1 VGAVPDGQG
10 RRQVVVLEVTDSGDT
25 DEDVFATD
33 ITVEDDEEDLF
44 SDEVPSGGAADGGAA
59 GAVLDFVARSIVD
72 DPDSVRI
79 ETDRD
84 RRGPTLRL
92 HVAPDDMGKVIGR
105 RGRVAQS
112 IRTLVRATGAKEGA
126 EVNVDIVD

>member
-1 VGAVPDGQG
+1 VSDASEDDVFGTD
-10 RRQVVVLEVTDSGDT
+10 LEV
-25 DEDVFATD
+25 E
-33 ITVEDDEEDLF
+33 EEEDIYAPA
-44 SDEVPSGGAADGGAA
+44 EEAAADAGAA
-59 GAVLDFVARSIVD
+59 GAVLEFVAKSIVD

-84 RRGPTLRL
+84 RRGTTLRL

-112 IRTLVRATGAKEGA
+112 IRTLVRATAAKEGTD
-126 EVNVDIVD
+126 VNVDIVD

>member
-1 VGAVPDGQG
+1 MSD
-10 RRQVVVLEVTDSGDT
+10 DSA
-25 DEDVFATD
+25 EDVFGTD
-33 ITVEDDEEDLF
+33 LEVEEEDDVYAPAEE
-44 SDEVPSGGAADGGAA
+44 SAVSAGAA

-79 ETDRD
+79 ESERD
-84 RRGPTLRL
+84 RRGVTLRL

-112 IRTLVRATGAKEGA
+112 IRTLVRATAAKEGT

>member
-1 VGAVPDGQG
+1 MSDG
-10 RRQVVVLEVTDSGDT
+10 
-25 DEDVFATD
+25 EDVFATD
-33 ITVEDDEEDLF
+33 IEDEEEDVF
-44 SDEVPSGGAADGGAA
+44 STDEPAADGGAA

-79 ETDRD
+79 ETERD
-84 RRGPTLRL
+84 RRGVTLRL

-112 IRTLVRATGAKEGA
+112 IRTLVRATAAKEGT

>member
-1 VGAVPDGQG
+1 VSDPG
-10 RRQVVVLEVTDSGDT
+10 S
-25 DEDVFATD
+25 DEDVFGTD
-33 ITVEDDEEDLF
+33 IDDDVED
-44 SDEVPSGGAADGGAA
+44 EVGGEGNTLDAAAGGAA
-59 GAVLDFVARSIVD
+59 GAVLDYVARSIVD

-79 ETDRD
+79 ETEQD
-84 RRGPTLRL
+84 RRGTTLRL

-112 IRTLVRATGAKEGA
+112 IRTLVRAAGAKEGT

>member
-1 VGAVPDGQG
+1 M
-10 RRQVVVLEVTDSGDT
+10 S
-25 DEDVFATD
+25 DEDVYGTD
-33 ITVEDDEEDLF
+33 LDDEIEAEGNTND
-44 SDEVPSGGAADGGAA
+44 GGDGGAA
-59 GAVLDFVARSIVD
+59 GAVLEFVAKSIVD

-79 ETDRD
+79 ETEHD
-84 RRGPTLRL
+84 RRGLTLRL

>member
-1 VGAVPDGQG
+1 MSDGS
-10 RRQVVVLEVTDSGDT
+10 E
-25 DEDVFATD
+25 EDVFATD
-33 ITVEDDEEDLF
+33 IDDDEEDVF
-44 SDEVPSGGAADGGAA
+44 AEPEESAADAGAA
-59 GAVLDFVARSIVD
+59 GAVLEFVAKSIVD

-84 RRGPTLRL
+84 RRGTMLRL

-112 IRTLVRATGAKEGA
+112 IRTLVRATAAKEGT